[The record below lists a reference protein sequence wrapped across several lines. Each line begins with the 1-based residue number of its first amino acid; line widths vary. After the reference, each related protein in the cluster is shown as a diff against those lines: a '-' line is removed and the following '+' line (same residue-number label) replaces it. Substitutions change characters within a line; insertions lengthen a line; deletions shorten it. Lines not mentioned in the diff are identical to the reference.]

1 MAARHKQ
8 VGQRTGHERP
18 RAVLGQATVPH
29 LGELE
34 HALDDPEG
42 VFDPSA
48 DARLVAIALL
58 LPQRE
63 LLAAVRALVHERF
76 GLGRQFMNHVLLPG
90 VARIRIGA
98 ANDNSMPNVEI
109 HRRCAALSRSVR
121 WNELLGGAVP
131 LEDASRHR
139 ANCSGFDIAGVRSSR
154 GLDE

>member
-18 RAVLGQATVPH
+18 RAVLGQAAVPH

-90 VARIRIGA
+90 VA
-98 ANDNSMPNVEI
+98 
-109 HRRCAALSRSVR
+109 
-121 WNELLGGAVP
+121 
-131 LEDASRHR
+131 AS
-139 ANCSGFDIAGVRSSR
+139 A
-154 GLDE
+154 